1 MIDDK
6 FQQHY
11 RQQMSALMDGELAPD
26 QARFLM
32 RRMREDDAL
41 NDTWERWQLCGDVL
55 RGRAQ
60 APAPQ
65 GFAERVAAAIAEQA
79 VQPAANQE
87 FRRNGNRLLR
97 WGGGAIAASFALV
110 ALFMAGQQTKPSAA
124 TAPSAQLASSAP
136 GPAASNAPAAPIAPA
151 QTPAA
156 DTGAALAGSALA
168 VASLPRRA
176 DDSRRGSATRNQQA
190 ARATASITRQAL
202 AAVNAPPE
210 RAAAETPA
218 NTQDPFS
225 GAHLGQ
231 ASARP
236 WPRASLP
243 QFRAGGGYTA
253 GYAPGEQA
261 PYYPFQP
268 RLPEAPA
275 TASSAA
281 GDDAAPQQP

>member
-32 RRMREDDAL
+32 RRMGEDDAL

-65 GFAERVAAAIAEQA
+65 GFAERVAAAIAEQS

-87 FRRNGNRLLR
+87 FRRSGNRLLR
-97 WGGGAIAASFALV
+97 WGGGAIAASVALV
-110 ALFMAGQQTKPSAA
+110 ALFMAGQQSKPAATVQTTELASAA
-124 TAPSAQLASSAP
+124 VPAALQAPPSTPAPAPSLPDA
-136 GPAASNAPAAPIAPA
+136 
-151 QTPAA
+151 
-156 DTGAALAGSALA
+156 GAALAGSAVA
-168 VASLPRRA
+168 VASLPRRI
-176 DDSRRGSATRNQQA
+176 DSDSRRGSATRNQQA
-190 ARATASITRQAL
+190 ARATANVTRQAL
-202 AAVNAPPE
+202 AAVNAPPA
-210 RAAAETPA
+210 RAVAAETPA

-243 QFRAGGGYTA
+243 QFRAGGSYTA
-253 GYAPGEQA
+253 GYTPGEQA

-268 RLPEAPA
+268 RLPDVQPA
-275 TASSAA
+275 TSGSAA
-281 GDDAAPQQP
+281 DAESPPQP

>member
-32 RRMREDDAL
+32 RRMAEDNVL

-65 GFAERVAAAIAEQA
+65 GFAERVSAAIAQQA
-79 VQPAANQE
+79 LQPAANQE
-87 FRRNGNRLLR
+87 FHRSGNRLMR
-97 WGGGAIAASFALV
+97 WGGGAIAASVALV
-110 ALFMAGQQTKPSAA
+110 ALFMAGQQSKQSATDA
-124 TAPSAQLASSAP
+124 TTLASSAAP
-136 GPAASNAPAAPIAPA
+136 VPAAVAPTAPAPAPQVSTDAS
-151 QTPAA
+151 
-156 DTGAALAGSALA
+156 SALTASAVA
-168 VASLPRRA
+168 VASLPRRT

-190 ARATASITRQAL
+190 ARATAAITRQAL
-202 AAVNAPPE
+202 ASVNAAP
-210 RAAAETPA
+210 AQAVAESLAGP
-218 NTQDPFS
+218 QDPFA

-231 ASARP
+231 AAARP
-236 WPRASLP
+236 WPRANLP
-243 QFRAGGGYTA
+243 QFRTGGAYSA

-268 RLPEAPA
+268 RLPEAPV
-275 TASSAA
+275 T
-281 GDDAAPQQP
+281 AAPTPSQPQP

>member
-32 RRMREDDAL
+32 RRMAEDEGL

-65 GFAERVAAAIAEQA
+65 GFAERVAAAIAEQS

-87 FRRNGNRLLR
+87 FRRPGNRLLR
-97 WGGGAIAASFALV
+97 WGGGAIAASVALV
-110 ALFMAGQQTKPSAA
+110 ALFMAGQQTKPSA
-124 TAPSAQLASSAP
+124 TAPSSPLASVAP
-136 GPAASNAPAAPIAPA
+136 ASSDVGVPAMPAAPT
-151 QTPAA
+151 QSPAA
-156 DTGAALAGSALA
+156 DADAALAGTAVAL
-168 VASLPRRA
+168 ASLPRRA
-176 DDSRRGSATRNQQA
+176 DDARRGSATRNQQA
-190 ARATASITRQAL
+190 ARATASITQQAL
-202 AAVNAPPE
+202 AAVNAPPA
-210 RAAAETPA
+210 RAVAET
-218 NTQDPFS
+218 TSSKQDPFA

-231 ASARP
+231 AAARP
-236 WPRASLP
+236 WPRANLP
-243 QFRAGGGYTA
+243 QFRAGGAYSA

-268 RLPEAPA
+268 RLPEA
-275 TASSAA
+275 SAA
-281 GDDAAPQQP
+281 ATTSTSPSQP